1 MVDVTVNLRRG
12 LKRDSLRT
20 DDAGDRAAHDDLAA
34 RDHPRYLTLLADD
47 DFGCV
52 NVAFDLTVDLEKAP
66 ADDLQSLANDL
77 EIVANDRL
85 LAA

>member
-12 LKRDSLRT
+12 LESDSLRA
-20 DDAGDRAAHDDLAA
+20 DDAGDSAAHDDLPA
-34 RDHPRYLTLLADD
+34 RDHSRYLTLLADD
-47 DFGCV
+47 DFGRV
-52 NVAFDLTVDLEKAP
+52 NVAFDLTIDLEEAP